1 MVNRIWEWHFG
12 KGLVRSSNDFGAR
25 GEKPTHPELLDWL
38 AAKFVESGFSVKAMH
53 RLILSSTAYQRASA
67 APSAADPDNRLLAH
81 FPRRRLTAEEM
92 RDSLLTAS
100 CQLDPTAA
108 EAHPFPAEATWAF
121 TQHGPFN
128 AVYETNKRSAYLM
141 VQRQRRHPFL
151 SLFDGADPNAT
162 TAARQTSTVP
172 TQALYFI
179 NDPFFHAQA
188 DALSKKLIALPNDD
202 NRITEVWRILFQRQP
217 NAAETQRTK
226 SFLASYPAEPA
237 DKWTAQVRVLM
248 ASNEFLHID

>member
-1 MVNRIWEWHFG
+1 
-12 KGLVRSSNDFGAR
+12 
-25 GEKPTHPELLDWL
+25 
-38 AAKFVESGFSVKAMH
+38 
-53 RLILSSTAYQRASA
+53 
-67 APSAADPDNRLLAH
+67 
-81 FPRRRLTAEEM
+81 
-92 RDSLLTAS
+92 
-100 CQLDPTAA
+100 LDPTAA
-108 EAHPFPAEATWAF
+108 EAHPLPAEATWAF

>member
-1 MVNRIWEWHFG
+1 M
-12 KGLVRSSNDFGAR
+12 GLPESAGA
-25 GEKPTHPELLDWL
+25 
-38 AAKFVESGFSVKAMH
+38 S
-53 RLILSSTAYQRASA
+53 IN
-67 APSAADPDNRLLAH
+67 ADPDNRLLAH

-100 CQLDPTAA
+100 GQLDLTPA
-108 EAHPFPAEATWAF
+108 EAHPFPAESTWKF

-162 TAARQTSTVP
+162 TAARQTTTVP

-179 NDPFFHAQA
+179 NDPFFHIQA
-188 DALSKKLIALPNDD
+188 DALAKKLAPLPDD
-202 NRITEVWRILFQRQP
+202 DARIVEAWRILFQRQP
-217 NAAETQRTK
+217 NPAETQRTK
-226 SFLASYPAEPA
+226 SFLASYPADNA
-237 DKWTAQVRVLM
+237 AKWAAQVRVLM
-248 ASNEFLHID
+248 AGNEFLHID